1 MLRLTVLETVKH
13 ATEENAAH
21 ERDGRKV
28 SFINM
33 LIANPH
39 LVYNTARVFQQ

>member
-13 ATEENAAH
+13 TTEENAAH

-28 SFINM
+28 SFIAKHVNSKSTFS
-33 LIANPH
+33 L
-39 LVYNTARVFQQ
+39 